1 MDELAPPTGEERAH
15 ARSVLT
21 EWLADLV
28 PANPA
33 VAAVVED
40 EEADL
45 DRWFVRV
52 NGESKDAYSVWF
64 TLDQRT
70 LRFESYVMPAPE
82 ENHAEFFQQ
91 LLRRNWTLR
100 DLAYAIGD
108 EDAIFLRGQLD
119 LRTISDEALDRIL
132 GSVYA
137 AVEQGFQPALR
148 IGFASRFSG

>member
-1 MDELAPPTGEERAH
+1 MDELAPPTGEERAR

-21 EWLADLV
+21 DWLAGLV

-40 EEADL
+40 EEVDV

-52 NGESKDAYSVWF
+52 NGESKDVYSVWF

-82 ENHAEFFQQ
+82 DNHADFYQQ
-91 LLRRNWTLR
+91 LLRRNWALR

-119 LRTISDEALDRIL
+119 LRTITDEALDRVL

-137 AVEQGFQPALR
+137 AVEQGFRPALR
-148 IGFASRFSG
+148 IGFASRFSD